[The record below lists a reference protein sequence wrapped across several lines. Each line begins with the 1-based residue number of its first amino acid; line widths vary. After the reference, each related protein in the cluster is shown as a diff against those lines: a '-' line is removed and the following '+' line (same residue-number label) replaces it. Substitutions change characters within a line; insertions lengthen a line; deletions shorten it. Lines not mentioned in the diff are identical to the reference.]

1 MARKTKKSLRWMRL
15 DNAAKIYP
23 AARRRNWS
31 NVFRQSVTLT
41 EEVDVAVLQSA
52 LDVTVK
58 RFPSI
63 AARLRKGA
71 FWYYLQQLEQAP
83 AVQEEYSYPL
93 CYMSNEEMRRCAFR
107 VIAYG
112 DRIAVEFFHSLTD
125 GTGAMVFGG
134 IQPKGENKMVFAGEN
149 AAPWAAYAAQIV
161 RVVIEEGVT
170 SIADNAFE
178 ECVKLEEVTVAATVE
193 VVGESAFANCES
205 LNEITFQGEAP
216 ELGANC
222 FQGVSATVTHPVVD
236 SWKEETLAGTGGEIV
251 LEPAKPKLKAGD
263 ANGDGKVDYKDAMLV
278 LRASV
283 NLEKLDEDGKIAGD
297 VDGNGKLDYK
307 DAMKILRASVGLE
320 EL

>member
-1 MARKTKKSLRWMRL
+1 MENEVAALGHKWVDATCETAKSCSVCNKTEGETL
-15 DNAAKIYP
+15 DHKYENG
-23 AARRRNWS
+23 
-31 NVFRQSVTLT
+31 FCSVCGKEDIVASGSITATLSWKL
-41 EEVDVAVLQSA
+41 DSKGVLTIS
-52 LDVTVK
+52 
-58 RFPSI
+58 
-63 AARLRKGA
+63 
-71 FWYYLQQLEQAP
+71 
-83 AVQEEYSYPL
+83 
-93 CYMSNEEMRRCAFR
+93 
-107 VIAYG
+107 
-112 DRIAVEFFHSLTD
+112 

-134 IQPKGENKMVFAGEN
+134 LQPKGNNKMVYAGEN
-149 AAPWAAYAAQIV
+149 VAPWAAYADQIV
-161 RVVIEEGVT
+161 CVVIEEGVT

-193 VVGESAFANCES
+193 VVGESAFAKCEN
-205 LNEITFQGEAP
+205 LEEITFKGEAP

-283 NLEKLDEDGKIAGD
+283 GLEKLDEDGKTAGD
-297 VDGNGKLDYK
+297 VDGNNKLDYK